1 MASEKLPWGWVEEIL
16 SWVPLRSLIH
26 QQGNNQLTRASRP
39 QFILFV
45 ESNIF
50 SVDFILNDCPS
61 IEVQKFPLDIPG
73 YRLSIPLTVDYC
85 DGLLLRDTLNYGLA
99 VCNPLLKQ
107 TKWNIILFQWH
118 KIPNWLF
125 QCISFYD
132 FRFLQVFRKDR
143 FSYLHQ
149 CYETKNIEIWVTK
162 RKIENVDGEAVE
174 WIKFMNVSVPNSSG
188 LKYMYVNNQRSYF
201 IDDISLSL
209 VVYCWD
215 YTGQVYI
222 YIARLKKLK

>member
-1 MASEKLPWGWVEEIL
+1 MELCI
-16 SWVPLRSLIH
+16 
-26 QQGNNQLTRASRP
+26 
-39 QFILFV
+39 
-45 ESNIF
+45 
-50 SVDFILNDCPS
+50 
-61 IEVQKFPLDIPG
+61 
-73 YRLSIPLTVDYC
+73 
-85 DGLLLRDTLNYGLA
+85 GLLLITVTNLMNISSKALIFLWRKIKN
-99 VCNPLLKQ
+99 VCVLPGKS
-107 TKWNIILFQWH
+107 
-118 KIPNWLF
+118 
-125 QCISFYD
+125 ISFYD

-209 VVYCWD
+209 VVCCWN